1 MALASSISFPLVLAG
16 PLAHGI
22 HLLYKIMIGPS
33 MMHHPLTSLC
43 PGMLEVQSK
52 VFLNVCCGA
61 FSWHRLKLSY
71 SYPLYRTMRYMF
83 SKASK
88 FTGQGLNSWDT
99 SKVRVSTSLGLAM
112 MYMIIYS
119 LQLYISLNSGESNA
133 VNVWGCNF
141 VQW

>member
-1 MALASSISFPLVLAG
+1 MFV
-16 PLAHGI
+16 
-22 HLLYKIMIGPS
+22 
-33 MMHHPLTSLC
+33 
-43 PGMLEVQSK
+43 V
-52 VFLNVCCGA
+52 VF
-61 FSWHRLKLSY
+61 FSWHRLKLSF

-112 MYMIIYS
+112 MYMIMDS